1 MEKHDQNHNDWDGG
15 TEVIKSDK
23 LVQSV
28 KDGNNTAVKY
38 LLEQGEDPN
47 SVDEVMFYLDLFK
60 FSSWSVTISRMVTLL
75 CTWP

>member
-23 LVQSV
+23 LILSV

-47 SVDEVMFYLDLFK
+47 SVDEVMLYPGLFIT
-60 FSSWSVTISRMVTLL
+60 SSWSLYPG
-75 CTWP
+75 W